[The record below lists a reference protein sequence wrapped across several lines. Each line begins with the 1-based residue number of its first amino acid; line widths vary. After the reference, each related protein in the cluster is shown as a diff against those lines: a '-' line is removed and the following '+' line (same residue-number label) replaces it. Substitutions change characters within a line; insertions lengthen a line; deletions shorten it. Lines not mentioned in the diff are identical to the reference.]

1 MVLHVI
7 GNIACYFAAAIGFP
21 ASSTVAAGTVLDSAD
36 PDTGL
41 VPAGQVL
48 ELFQVSLVHVIG
60 LPSDRSIVSINLR
73 LIDFNQVEPVQI
85 LTILVLAI

>member
-21 ASSTVAAGTVLDSAD
+21 ASSTVVAGTVLDSVD

-48 ELFQVSLVHVIG
+48 EQFQVLLEYVIG
-60 LPSDRSIVSINLR
+60 LPSYWCWPFSSQAITLTLQRVSY
-73 LIDFNQVEPVQI
+73 
-85 LTILVLAI
+85 